1 MPKLYLPIPYP
12 AFIESIVV
20 YFLLRYRKKHYGV
33 AFRRIKLIADKDV
46 DAKHRYAIV
55 DPQDY
60 EKLAG
65 LNWLLNEYSNLSR
78 YAVKMEGNDIVR
90 MHRIIMNAPA
100 GTIVDH
106 RDRNGLNNTRKNLR
120 FATRTQNNCNVRRKT
135 ETKTSKYKGVSFV
148 PKTQKW
154 RAQIKYNGISKH
166 LGYFENEEDAARAYD
181 EAAKEY
187 HGEFAV
193 LNFNVNHEDT
203 KSQKEKD
210 KIKSEDGFVLKLLW
224 RIGLFVK
231 NLILLRFLYIKEMY
245 KNV

>member
-1 MPKLYLPIPYP
+1 MVKIHFYIPIPT
-12 AFIESIVV
+12 FIESIVV

-78 YAVKMEGNDIVR
+78 YAVKMEGNNIVR

-193 LNFNVNHEDT
+193 LNFNLSHQGT
-203 KSQKEKD
+203 KTLSK
-210 KIKSEDGFVLKLLW
+210 KIKCENNFVLKLL
-224 RIGLFVK
+224 
-231 NLILLRFLYIKEMY
+231 
-245 KNV
+245 